1 MVKRGV
7 VTSLADR
14 PHLVLAQ
21 VVPHVVV
28 SGVDHH
34 PLNVVPLPPG
44 HLVLVLPALCEG
56 TIVNRR
62 RLKIIFSSFHLI
74 VIKGS
79 RLTKKVPNFQE
90 FSLK

>member
-62 RLKIIFSSFHLI
+62 RLKI
-74 VIKGS
+74 
-79 RLTKKVPNFQE
+79 
-90 FSLK
+90 FSLQKIFLNFEIFHPRE